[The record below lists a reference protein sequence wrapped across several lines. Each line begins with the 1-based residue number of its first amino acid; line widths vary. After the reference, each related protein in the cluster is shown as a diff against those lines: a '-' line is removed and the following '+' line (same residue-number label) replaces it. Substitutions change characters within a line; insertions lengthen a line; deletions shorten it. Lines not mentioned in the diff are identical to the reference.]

1 MLVQQSGQQYLP
13 DFNRRRAGTGRLPE
27 VNNGRYYPGTPR
39 IPALESAGCPEQNP
53 PLHRQ
58 RDAAAGSVPR
68 HLREK
73 LPQLQVE
80 YFPEK
85 PAEYRLN
92 HPVGA
97 LLLSYA
103 GSRFDRPDDTGAVIQ
118 SQTIQLCVTVVFR
131 QLNGKK
137 GAINV
142 LDAVRRILGGHTP
155 PGCRR
160 RIWLTREVFI
170 GEVRGLWQYALDFAT
185 ESVFIEDSDLPS
197 GPLLTEVNYEESE

>member
-1 MLVQQSGQQYLP
+1 
-13 DFNRRRAGTGRLPE
+13 
-27 VNNGRYYPGTPR
+27 
-39 IPALESAGCPEQNP
+39 
-53 PLHRQ
+53 
-58 RDAAAGSVPR
+58 
-68 HLREK
+68 
-73 LPQLQVE
+73 
-80 YFPEK
+80 
-85 PAEYRLN
+85 
-92 HPVGA
+92 
-97 LLLSYA
+97 
-103 GSRFDRPDDTGAVIQ
+103 
-118 SQTIQLCVTVVFR
+118 TVVFR

>member
-1 MLVQQSGQQYLP
+1 MNVLP
-13 DFNRRRAGTGRLPE
+13 VL
-27 VNNGRYYPGTPR
+27 
-39 IPALESAGCPEQNP
+39 
-53 PLHRQ
+53 
-58 RDAAAGSVPR
+58 DAVLAR
-68 HLREK
+68 LREK

-160 RIWLTREVFI
+160 RILGGHTPPGCRRRIWLTREVFI

>member
-1 MLVQQSGQQYLP
+1 MNVLP
-13 DFNRRRAGTGRLPE
+13 VL
-27 VNNGRYYPGTPR
+27 
-39 IPALESAGCPEQNP
+39 
-53 PLHRQ
+53 
-58 RDAAAGSVPR
+58 DAVLAR
-68 HLREK
+68 LREK

-137 GAINV
+137 GRLMSRMLSAAFRWP
-142 LDAVRRILGGHTP
+142 LPRFGAAAV
-155 PGCRR
+155 
-160 RIWLTREVFI
+160 
-170 GEVRGLWQYALDFAT
+170 
-185 ESVFIEDSDLPS
+185 S
-197 GPLLTEVNYEESE
+197 G

>member
-1 MLVQQSGQQYLP
+1 MNVLP
-13 DFNRRRAGTGRLPE
+13 VL
-27 VNNGRYYPGTPR
+27 
-39 IPALESAGCPEQNP
+39 
-53 PLHRQ
+53 
-58 RDAAAGSVPR
+58 DAVLAR
-68 HLREK
+68 LREK

-137 GAINV
+137 GRLMSWMLSAAFSV
-142 LDAVRRILGGHTP
+142 ATPRRLP
-155 PGCRR
+155 PPY
-160 RIWLTREVFI
+160 LADP
-170 GEVRGLWQYALDFAT
+170 RGVYR
-185 ESVFIEDSDLPS
+185 
-197 GPLLTEVNYEESE
+197 

>member
-1 MLVQQSGQQYLP
+1 MNVLP
-13 DFNRRRAGTGRLPE
+13 VL
-27 VNNGRYYPGTPR
+27 
-39 IPALESAGCPEQNP
+39 
-53 PLHRQ
+53 
-58 RDAAAGSVPR
+58 DAVLAR
-68 HLREK
+68 LREK

-155 PGCRR
+155 PHGPSPAIRGSPGHAQSHTSPADHPALRR
-160 RIWLTREVFI
+160 
-170 GEVRGLWQYALDFAT
+170 Q
-185 ESVFIEDSDLPS
+185 SPPS
-197 GPLLTEVNYEESE
+197 PHQHDAGYRPG

>member
-1 MLVQQSGQQYLP
+1 MNVLP
-13 DFNRRRAGTGRLPE
+13 VL
-27 VNNGRYYPGTPR
+27 
-39 IPALESAGCPEQNP
+39 
-53 PLHRQ
+53 
-58 RDAAAGSVPR
+58 DAVLAR
-68 HLREK
+68 LREK

-137 GAINV
+137 GRLMSRMLSAAFSV
-142 LDAVRRILGGHTP
+142 ATPP

-170 GEVRGLWQYALDFAT
+170 GEVRGCGST
-185 ESVFIEDSDLPS
+185 PS
-197 GPLLTEVNYEESE
+197 TSRLKASLSKTAIYRPARC

>member
-1 MLVQQSGQQYLP
+1 MNVLP
-13 DFNRRRAGTGRLPE
+13 VL
-27 VNNGRYYPGTPR
+27 
-39 IPALESAGCPEQNP
+39 
-53 PLHRQ
+53 
-58 RDAAAGSVPR
+58 DAVLAR
-68 HLREK
+68 LREK

-137 GAINV
+137 GR
-142 LDAVRRILGGHTP
+142 LMSRCCP
-155 PGCRR
+155 PHSRWPHPAR
-160 RIWLTREVFI
+160 LPPPYLADP
-170 GEVRGLWQYALDFAT
+170 RGVYR
-185 ESVFIEDSDLPS
+185 
-197 GPLLTEVNYEESE
+197 

>member
-1 MLVQQSGQQYLP
+1 MITGSRWGCRPLRKMCLSPASFVYAVARLLSAVVTVYWRNTDERSARP
-13 DFNRRRAGTGRLPE
+13 DAVLAR
-27 VNNGRYYPGTPR
+27 
-39 IPALESAGCPEQNP
+39 
-53 PLHRQ
+53 
-58 RDAAAGSVPR
+58 
-68 HLREK
+68 LREK

-137 GAINV
+137 G
-142 LDAVRRILGGHTP
+142 D
-155 PGCRR
+155 
-160 RIWLTREVFI
+160 
-170 GEVRGLWQYALDFAT
+170 
-185 ESVFIEDSDLPS
+185 
-197 GPLLTEVNYEESE
+197 

>member
-1 MLVQQSGQQYLP
+1 MNVLP
-13 DFNRRRAGTGRLPE
+13 VL
-27 VNNGRYYPGTPR
+27 
-39 IPALESAGCPEQNP
+39 
-53 PLHRQ
+53 
-58 RDAAAGSVPR
+58 DAVLAR
-68 HLREK
+68 LREK

-160 RIWLTREVFI
+160 RIWLTREV
-170 GEVRGLWQYALDFAT
+170 L
-185 ESVFIEDSDLPS
+185 SVKSGGCGSTPS
-197 GPLLTEVNYEESE
+197 TSRLKASLSKTAIYRPARC

>member
-1 MLVQQSGQQYLP
+1 MNVLP
-13 DFNRRRAGTGRLPE
+13 VL
-27 VNNGRYYPGTPR
+27 
-39 IPALESAGCPEQNP
+39 
-53 PLHRQ
+53 
-58 RDAAAGSVPR
+58 DAVLAR
-68 HLREK
+68 LREK

-137 GAINV
+137 GRLMSWMLSAAFSV
-142 LDAVRRILGGHTP
+142 VHPARLP
-155 PGCRR
+155 PPY
-160 RIWLTREVFI
+160 LADP
-170 GEVRGLWQYALDFAT
+170 RGVYR
-185 ESVFIEDSDLPS
+185 
-197 GPLLTEVNYEESE
+197 